1 MSFIVRIT
9 YYLINGVILFPKV
22 ILIVHKMFP
31 LNKALEETSA
41 SNRNSHRELLWKK
54 GVLKIW
60 VKSLK
65 IPAKEIKQFLHWYLS
80 MI

>member
-1 MSFIVRIT
+1 
-9 YYLINGVILFPKV
+9 
-22 ILIVHKMFP
+22 MFP

-65 IPAKEIKQFLHWYLS
+65 IPVKEMKQFLHRYLS
-80 MI
+80 MILLRF